1 MNLSKSKKLIG
12 SLMLMVTIVLGCGS
26 TADILSTPI
35 ENIDTSPLKVTEL
48 TESEKKNW
56 GHLDLE
62 RDTIPGMAV
71 YRAYAEIIKNKKGQK
86 VVVAVIDSGIDIDHE
101 DLDNVYGR
109 TRMKSLITE
118 KMMTKTDISTIY
130 MGGIF

>member
-12 SLMLMVTIVLGCGS
+12 SLMLMATIVLGCGS

-62 RDTIPGMAV
+62 RAPNLEEAGNFFIPT
-71 YRAYAEIIKNKKGQK
+71 RAASK
-86 VVVAVIDSGIDIDHE
+86 S
-101 DLDNVYGR
+101 
-109 TRMKSLITE
+109 SLI
-118 KMMTKTDISTIY
+118 S
-130 MGGIF
+130 